1 MGRILCGLTSGKKR
15 FRDIIFPMMRHPFEQ
30 DRPDQTS
37 SALDLIG
44 KTPLVRIARITA
56 GLDPRVNIYAKLER
70 GNPGGSVKD
79 RAAFRMISDAEAT
92 GLLRRDLTIL
102 DSTSGNTGIAY
113 AMIGAVKGYRVK
125 IVVPENAGIERKKIM
140 QSFGAELVFSSP
152 FEGADGAIR
161 MAKEILAKDPDRYF
175 QPDQYNNPSNA
186 KAHELTT
193 GPEIIS
199 QTQGNISH
207 FIACVGTGGTI
218 MGTGRALKRHGPSIR
233 ILSVHPDDAMHGIEG
248 TKYLE
253 EGAIVPGIFDKGFP
267 DERLTVSTEA
277 AYDMTKRLAR
287 EEGLF
292 VGHSSGA
299 ALAASLK
306 VAKQLGEGVVVVMF
320 PDGGDRYL
328 NREI

>member
-1 MGRILCGLTSGKKR
+1 MKHL
-15 FRDIIFPMMRHPFEQ
+15 FEQ
-30 DRPDQTS
+30 NRPDQAS

-44 KTPLVRIARITA
+44 KTPLVRINRITA
-56 GLDPRVNIYAKLER
+56 GLARGVKIYAKLER
-70 GNPGGSVKD
+70 NNPGGSVKD
-79 RAAFRMISDAEAT
+79 RAALRMIVDAEAS
-92 GLLRRDLTIL
+92 GLLRRDMTIL

-113 AMIGAVKGYRVK
+113 AMIGAIKGYRVR
-125 IVVPENAGIERKKIM
+125 IVIPKNASIERKKIM
-140 QSFGAELVFSSP
+140 QSFGAELVFSNP
-152 FEGADGAIR
+152 LDGADGAIR
-161 MAKEILAKDPDRYF
+161 MAKEILDEHPERYF

-199 QTQGNISH
+199 QTQGTISH

-218 MGTGRALKRHGPSIR
+218 MGTGRALKKHNPSIR

-253 EGAIVPGIFDKGFP
+253 EGAIVPGIFNKGFP

-277 AYDMTKRLAR
+277 AYDMTKRLTR

-299 ALAASLK
+299 AFATALK
-306 VAKQLGEGVVVVMF
+306 VAERQEEGVFVVMF

-328 NREI
+328 SREI